1 MIDTNSLR
9 NAVESFSFYAKPSNG
24 SSSEPCTVGDIN
36 KLITEIS
43 NLFNTFIDELDRHE

>member
-1 MIDTNSLR
+1 MIDTNALR
-9 NAVESFSFYAKPSNG
+9 NAVETFSFYAKPSNG

-43 NLFNTFIDELDRHE
+43 NVFNAFIEELEKEK